1 MNTKSNHLIEWLLT
15 LLLIISIL
23 INVGWFIFRYGGHY
37 YYMKISSSTGT
48 SPITLPVNV
57 PATGYQY
64 QGIATNSKGE
74 KKYLH
79 FNTVAADPAP
89 FKRGQIVRITFNQRY
104 GVTNYKLVHR

>member
-48 SPITLPVNV
+48 SPITLPVNI

-64 QGIATNSKGE
+64 QGLATNSKGE
-74 KKYLH
+74 KSIFILIQLLLIQPH
-79 FNTVAADPAP
+79 SNAD
-89 FKRGQIVRITFNQRY
+89 
-104 GVTNYKLVHR
+104 KLSESHSIKGTA

>member
-48 SPITLPVNV
+48 SQLH
-57 PATGYQY
+57 YRSMSQLL
-64 QGIATNSKGE
+64 GI
-74 KKYLH
+74 
-79 FNTVAADPAP
+79 NTKD
-89 FKRGQIVRITFNQRY
+89 
-104 GVTNYKLVHR
+104 